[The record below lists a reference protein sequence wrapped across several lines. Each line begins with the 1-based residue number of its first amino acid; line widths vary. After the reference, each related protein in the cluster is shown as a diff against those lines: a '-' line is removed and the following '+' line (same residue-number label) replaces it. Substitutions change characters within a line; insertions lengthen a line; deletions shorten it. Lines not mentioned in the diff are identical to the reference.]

1 MGRIIR
7 VIMCKIPSEKGQQD
21 FIELYRTMGATAVKD
36 KKPYIVSLTIGVTYP
51 DERSKGFNVVGKT
64 EFKDLDDMKYYEIE
78 CEAHQKMKARAHEVG
93 IEDYL
98 LAYHEPAVEVTH

>member
-1 MGRIIR
+1 
-7 VIMCKIPSEKGQQD
+7 
-21 FIELYRTMGATAVKD
+21 
-36 KKPYIVSLTIGVTYP
+36 
-51 DERSKGFNVVGKT
+51 VVGKT

-98 LAYHEPAVEVTH
+98 LAYYEPAVEVTH

>member
-1 MGRIIR
+1 
-7 VIMCKIPSEKGQQD
+7 
-21 FIELYRTMGATAVKD
+21 
-36 KKPYIVSLTIGVTYP
+36 
-51 DERSKGFNVVGKT
+51 
-64 EFKDLDDMKYYEIE
+64 MKYYEIE